1 MELTHQIHECEEFK
15 RAEAITPG
23 AALGT
28 RPGPGR
34 RGRGSPSIAPSTLGL
49 RKTVVAVCMYRTS
62 GIGDN
67 GIQYIAFVVS
77 DNQSRGAVV
86 SNDKTFSETADAGAS
101 TGQPMVR
108 KIGTPD
114 LMDALAKGYDDF
126 KANPSHL
133 ILCIMIYP
141 VVTLVFARIGA
152 GYEILPMIW
161 PLFSGLAL
169 VGPLIAMGLYEM
181 SRRREQGLKVSLKDG
196 FRVLHSPSIGAILV
210 LSLSM
215 IAIFLGWLMAANAI
229 YRLVFSGGIAVEVG
243 DFVQQIF
250 FTARGL
256 ELMIVG
262 TGVGFLFAVLVLC
275 ISVVSFPLL
284 LDRKVSALTAVRTSA
299 RVVFANPVT
308 MAIWGLII
316 AGLLFVGCLPVF
328 VGLAVVIPVLGH
340 STWHLY
346 RKVVA

>member
-1 MELTHQIHECEEFK
+1 M
-15 RAEAITPG
+15 
-23 AALGT
+23 
-28 RPGPGR
+28 
-34 RGRGSPSIAPSTLGL
+34 
-49 RKTVVAVCMYRTS
+49 
-62 GIGDN
+62 
-67 GIQYIAFVVS
+67 
-77 DNQSRGAVV
+77 
-86 SNDKTFSETADAGAS
+86 SNENTFTETADAAAS

-108 KIGTPD
+108 KIGVTD

-141 VVTLVFARIGA
+141 VVILVFARIGA

-169 VGPLIAMGLYEM
+169 IGPLIAMGLYEM
-181 SRRREQGLKVSLKDG
+181 SRRREQGLEVSLMDG
-196 FRVLHSPSIGAILV
+196 FKVLHSPSIGAIAI
-210 LSLSM
+210 LSLTM
-215 IAIFLGWLMAANAI
+215 VAIFLAWLLAAKAI
-229 YRLVFSGGIAVEVG
+229 YRSVFSGGIAVEIG
-243 DFVQQIF
+243 DFIQQILA
-250 FTARGL
+250 TAKGV

-262 TGVGFLFAVLVLC
+262 TSVGFLFAVLVLC

-284 LDRKVSALTAVRTSA
+284 LDRKVSALTAAKTSA

-316 AGLLFVGCLPVF
+316 AVLLFLGSLPVF